1 MSQAKVRV
9 FNDFAAEQ
17 KAAGIEVAP
26 DAGNSFYIRVTHPH
40 GGSRLISVLLGP
52 KGGIDITRGAKLQ

>member
-1 MSQAKVRV
+1 MSTAKVRV
-9 FNDFAAEQ
+9 FAQMEAEQ
-17 KAAGIEVAP
+17 NAPGIEVAP